1 MPAII
6 NSMRVEGLL
15 CANAQPNHPPRTAL
29 CIASRAVLC
38 PCWATVLLAGGAPM
52 CACATLPAIGGD
64 CSGCGPLHDF
74 CLSVNQRYFR
84 TSTPAEEYAPCCVS
98 DPY

>member
-1 MPAII
+1 MI
-6 NSMRVEGLL
+6 NSMRVDTLL
-15 CANAQPNHPPRTAL
+15 ATNAQPPHPRTAL
-29 CIASRAVLC
+29 CIASRVALC

-84 TSTPAEEYAPCCVS
+84 TSTPAEDYFPCCVS
-98 DPY
+98 DPLHA

>member
-1 MPAII
+1 MI
-6 NSMRVEGLL
+6 NSMRVEGFL

-29 CIASRAVLC
+29 CIASRVALC
-38 PCWATVLLAGGAPM
+38 PFWAGLLVAGGAPM

-98 DPY
+98 DPLHA